1 MLNEIKYEMKMLV
14 LIDYDVSFLT
24 VNFSAADGVIH
35 KHSEHYYKINSDTHL
50 HSLQMKRT

>member
-1 MLNEIKYEMKMLV
+1 MKMLV

-35 KHSEHYYKINSDTHL
+35 KHRKHYNKINSDTHL